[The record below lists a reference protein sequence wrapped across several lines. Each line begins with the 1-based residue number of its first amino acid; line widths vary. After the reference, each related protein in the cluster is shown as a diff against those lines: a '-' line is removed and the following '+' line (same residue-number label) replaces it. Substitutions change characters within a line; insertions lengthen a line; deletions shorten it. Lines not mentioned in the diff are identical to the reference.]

1 MVPAPLTACESV
13 CSADNP
19 IPLLWSENQG
29 SSLFTEFEA
38 IEDIL
43 FNRLFPFLGAMGGKN
58 YKISQL
64 ASFDVWFCPCKN
76 RDLRSFIK
84 VDKFKISN

>member
-13 CSADNP
+13 CSADSP

-29 SSLFTEFEA
+29 SSLFTEIEA

-43 FNRLFPFLGAMGGKN
+43 FNRLFPFLGAMGE
-58 YKISQL
+58 KIIRS
-64 ASFDVWFCPCKN
+64 ASWLPLMFGFAPVKTG
-76 RDLRSFIK
+76 
-84 VDKFKISN
+84 ISGLL